1 MIKNLQLLREILC
14 DPTAKSFPYALFAIG
29 LIANITS
36 TADRCNFYL
45 TLYSQQAVKYSGSPC

>member
-1 MIKNLQLLREILC
+1 MIRALQLLRKILC
-14 DPTAKSFPYALFAIG
+14 ALITKSLPLALSAMG

-36 TADRCNFYL
+36 TTDQYNFYL